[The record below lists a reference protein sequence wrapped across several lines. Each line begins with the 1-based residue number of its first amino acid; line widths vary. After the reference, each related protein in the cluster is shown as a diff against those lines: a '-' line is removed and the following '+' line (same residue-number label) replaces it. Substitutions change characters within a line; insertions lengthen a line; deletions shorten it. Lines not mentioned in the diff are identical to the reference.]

1 MLGNIYRQMKHI
13 NNYCHEAV
21 SGRWSVYLCLLH
33 VIVPDPDLEDGGAGE
48 VAELCRGH
56 RQGGGHRGVGRLKQ
70 LPDGLH
76 KSFLV
81 CVTRM

>member
-1 MLGNIYRQMKHI
+1 MKLLVEGGLH
-13 NNYCHEAV
+13 H
-21 SGRWSVYLCLLH
+21 LCLLC
-33 VIVPDPDLEDGGAGE
+33 VPDPDLEDGGAGE
-48 VAELCRGH
+48 VAELC
-56 RQGGGHRGVGRLKQ
+56 LKQ

>member
-1 MLGNIYRQMKHI
+1 MKLLVEGGLH
-13 NNYCHEAV
+13 H
-21 SGRWSVYLCLLH
+21 LCLLC
-33 VIVPDPDLEDGGAGE
+33 VPDPDLEDGGAGE

-81 CVTRM
+81 CVIRMWCDGLLQCPGYKI

>member
-1 MLGNIYRQMKHI
+1 M
-13 NNYCHEAV
+13 
-21 SGRWSVYLCLLH
+21 SGRWSVYLCFLF

-56 RQGGGHRGVGRLKQ
+56 CQGGGHRGVGRLKQ

-76 KSFLV
+76 SSDLV
-81 CVTRM
+81 CVIVLLGCDVMDYCNDMTVSKF

>member
-1 MLGNIYRQMKHI
+1 MKLLVEGGLH
-13 NNYCHEAV
+13 H
-21 SGRWSVYLCLLH
+21 LCLLC
-33 VIVPDPDLEDGGAGE
+33 VPDPDLEDGGAGE